1 MTGPYDRR
9 TAVLIVGGG
18 ITGLS
23 AALFLTRLGV
33 RPMLVERHPSTA
45 ITPQARAFNPRSMEI
60 YRAAGLEEEIRGRQ
74 SILAG
79 LPEMIG
85 AETLAGRERF
95 RVDLLAHVR
104 PPAAVG
110 PADWAM
116 IDQDELER
124 IVRAHAEAGGAEMC
138 FGTELVSFDAG
149 DDGVT
154 AVVRDLGTGAALRVR
169 ADYLVAADGH
179 RAGIRDRLGI
189 GADRSGPTTDVSY
202 FVFDAD
208 LSAVLRG
215 RRFLLAYLDRPVP
228 GTVLVP
234 LRTYGRWMLG
244 VPSQPE
250 RGEPPGDLPEERC
263 AELARLATGV
273 ADLGVTLVPPV
284 PGRPGMVSRST
295 IGGWVAHRFRAGRV
309 FFAGDAAHVVP
320 PAGSY
325 GANTGIA
332 DAHNLAW
339 KLAAVLAGRAGQALL
354 DTYERERR
362 PVARLTLET
371 ATRHLTGRRT
381 GGDVT
386 GIDDVTMIFGYRYD
400 SAAIVPETPGFG
412 TPDFG
417 TPDFGTP
424 GFGTPGFGTPG
435 FGTPGFVAP
444 AEDPRAPSGRPG
456 LRAPHVWLERAGTRL
471 STLDLFTGAFTLLT
485 GPDGGEWAAAAAR
498 EAGLAVHRIGA
509 GLRDPEDRFLAAYG
523 ITATGATLVR
533 PDGFVAWRARELPAG
548 PGRRLRDALTRLL
561 GLDGAAPDRPVLPAW
576 PGPPPPR

>member
-85 AETLAGRERF
+85 ADTLAGRERF

-104 PPAAVG
+104 PPAAVS

-124 IVRAHAEAGGAEMC
+124 VVRAHAEGGGAEVC
-138 FGTELVSFDAG
+138 FGTELVSFDAD

-154 AVVRDLGTGAALRVR
+154 AVVRDLATGAARRVR

-179 RAGIRDRLGI
+179 RAGVRDRLGI
-189 GADRSGPTTDVSY
+189 GADRPGPTTDVSY

-215 RRFLLAYLDRPVP
+215 RRFLLAYLDRPAP

-244 VPSQPE
+244 VPAHPEQPQ
-250 RGEPPGDLPEERC
+250 GDFSDERC

-273 ADLGVTLVPPV
+273 ADLDVTLVPPV
-284 PGRPGMVSRST
+284 PGRPGTVSRST
-295 IGGWVAHRFRAGRV
+295 IGGWIAHRFRAGRV

-354 DTYERERR
+354 DTYERERL

-371 ATRHLTGRRT
+371 ATRHLAGRRT

-386 GIDDVTMIFGYRYD
+386 GVDDVTMIFGYRYD
-400 SAAIVPETPGFG
+400 SAAIIPETPAFE
-412 TPDFG
+412 TPALE
-417 TPDFGTP
+417 TPAFA
-424 GFGTPGFGTPG
+424 
-435 FGTPGFVAP
+435 AP

-456 LRAPHVWLERAGTRL
+456 LRAPHVWLERAGIRL

-498 EAGLAVHRIGA
+498 EAGLEVHRIGA
-509 GLRDPEDRFLAAYG
+509 GLRDPEDRFPGAYG
-523 ITATGATLVR
+523 ITKTGAVLVR
-533 PDGFVAWRARELPAG
+533 PDGFVAWRARELPAL
-548 PGRRLRDALTRLL
+548 PGRLLRDALTRLL
-561 GLDGAAPDRPVLPAW
+561 GLDGAPPDRPVLPAW

>member
-1 MTGPYDRR
+1 MTTPYDDR

-60 YRAAGLEEEIRGRQ
+60 YRSLGLEEEIRGRQ

-85 AETLAGRERF
+85 ADTLAGRERF

-104 PPAAVG
+104 PPSSVG

-124 IVRAHAEAGGAEMC
+124 IVRCHAESGGADIR
-138 FGTELVSFDAG
+138 FGTELVSFDAD

-154 AVVRDLGTGAALRVR
+154 AVVRDLRTGADRCVR

-179 RAGIRDRLGI
+179 RAGVRGRLGI
-189 GADRSGPTTDVSY
+189 GADQPGPVTHVAY

-208 LSAVLRG
+208 LTAVLRE
-215 RRFLLAYLDRPVP
+215 RRFLLAYLDRPVT

-234 LRTYGRWMLG
+234 LRTPGRWMLG
-244 VPSQPE
+244 VPYRP
-250 RGEPPGDLPEERC
+250 GETPGDFSEGRC

-273 ADLGVTLVPPV
+273 EDLDLTLVPPV
-284 PGRPGMVSRST
+284 PGWPWEVSHST
-295 IGGWVAHRFRAGRV
+295 VGGWVAHRYRAGRV
-309 FFAGDAAHVVP
+309 FIAGDAAHVVP
-320 PAGSY
+320 PSGSY

-339 KLAAVLAGRAGQALL
+339 KLAAVIGGRAGDALL
-354 DTYERERR
+354 DTYETERR
-362 PVARLTLET
+362 PVALLTLET
-371 ATRHLTGRRT
+371 ATRHLAGRHEGTGE
-381 GGDVT
+381 DVT
-386 GIDDVTMIFGYRYD
+386 AIDDLTMILGYRYD
-400 SAAIVPETPGFG
+400 SPAIIPETPA
-412 TPDFG
+412 PE
-417 TPDFGTP
+417 
-424 GFGTPGFGTPG
+424 
-435 FGTPGFVAP
+435 AP
-444 AEDPRAPSGRPG
+444 AEDPRAPGGRPG

-471 STLDLFTGAFTLLT
+471 STLDLFTGAFTLLI
-485 GPDGGEWAAAAAR
+485 GPDGAEWAAEAPGR
-498 EAGLAVHRIGA
+498 AGLDVHRIGVD
-509 GLRDPEDRFLAAYG
+509 LRDSEGRFCEAYG
-523 ITATGATLVR
+523 ITRTGATLVR
-533 PDGFVAWRARELPAG
+533 PDGFVAWRSKQSPRG
-548 PGRRLRDALTRLL
+548 GRPGRRLEEVLARLL
-561 GLDGAAPDRPVLPAW
+561 APDARP
-576 PGPPPPR
+576 R